1 MAEIHQTDV
10 KALLKEN
17 YDVVQEK
24 RMIFEKFKVMTDLI
38 TSIQSSPDEN
48 IRESSSEDEDNFIDL
63 ESTDMVDIE
72 SFNKMAKA
80 KAMKDLSSLKSLMDM
95 CHPDKLRSDISS
107 LNQQQRKLF
116 DDFSERIVSTDVN
129 EQPFYLFLT
138 GNAGTG
144 KSFLLNVMIE
154 AVKHR
159 IVAPGDDLK
168 KPSLLV
174 MAPTANA
181 AGIVGGK
188 TIDSVL
194 AFNPT
199 NRNSYS
205 KAEASRQAMMKF
217 QYENVKVA
225 FCDEVSM
232 LGSSKLAKIN
242 FRFQDI
248 VDGDRKN
255 LFMGGISFVASG
267 KIMLSNSL

>member
-1 MAEIHQTDV
+1 
-10 KALLKEN
+10 
-17 YDVVQEK
+17 
-24 RMIFEKFKVMTDLI
+24 MIFEKFKVMTDLI
-38 TSIQSSPDEN
+38 TSIQSSPNEN

-144 KSFLLNVMIE
+144 KSFLLSVMIE

-267 KIMLSNSL
+267 RIIVSNSL